1 MTPPRDDDQ
10 SLIGDCPGYGYHTG
24 FPGHPRVGDSP
35 RDGDHYL
42 RDSFYSKLQGWY
54 FLPTITQQDRI
65 GHFIYCEDISITKFS
80 DDEILL
86 SFFC

>member
-42 RDSFYSKLQGWY
+42 RYS
-54 FLPTITQQDRI
+54 
-65 GHFIYCEDISITKFS
+65 
-80 DDEILL
+80 
-86 SFFC
+86 